1 MDDAGIFPSD
11 VETLERDAGQF
22 LGFVRM
28 MAKRTA
34 VAEDYNLYDPG
45 LGIRVGVD
53 K

>member
-34 VAEDYNLYDPG
+34 VAEGYNLYDPG